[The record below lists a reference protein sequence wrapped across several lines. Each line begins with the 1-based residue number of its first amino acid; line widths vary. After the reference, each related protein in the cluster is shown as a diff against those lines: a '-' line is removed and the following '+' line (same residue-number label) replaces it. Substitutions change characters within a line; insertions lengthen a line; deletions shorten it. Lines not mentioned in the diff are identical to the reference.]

1 MLPTPAG
8 ALQGAPRR
16 PTSPGW
22 KIRAGGL
29 VALLVA
35 AASPVPATVTASPA
49 GPLPPAARATPHA
62 FGVPLL
68 EERFARRLSAEVYGF
83 LPYWE
88 IDEGVDGY
96 LRYDLLTDIALFSVT
111 FTSAGEIATSGGG
124 YASITGPRAAAIVAN
139 AHAAGVRVDLTV
151 TSFGFDKNSAFFG
164 NPAAMATAATA
175 ISDFVQSEGLDG
187 VNLDVE
193 SLYNADFAAYGRF
206 VGQIRA
212 ALRSWNPA
220 ARVSVATNGSI
231 SGTGMANQAL
241 ANGADRVFLMGYNY
255 RTAGSSPAGSIAP
268 IVRANGD
275 KSLSWT
281 LDLYASKG
289 IPADRILLGLPYYG
303 RSWYTVSETLNAQT
317 TGSVGV
323 FIPSDNLATVPPGTA
338 IQHDR
343 AEGARWFAVPDPAT
357 QQWTQTYFDDPLTL
371 RAKYDLATQRR
382 LAGVGMWALGYDRGV
397 PGYWDAISAAFG
409 TIRVAGAD
417 RYATAA
423 AIAAEAFAQGVTI
436 AYVATGTDFPDALA
450 AAAAAGAMRAPVLL
464 VTPIGIP
471 DATAA
476 QLARLKPDRI
486 IVVGGPGAVSDA
498 VLPTLNGLAPG
509 GASRIFG
516 QDRFATAAA
525 VSAATYPVGAGVAYV
540 TSGTGFPDAVS
551 AAPAAARDG
560 APVLLTQAD
569 TAPGSM
575 LTELARL
582 APTRVVIVGGVAAVS
597 DGVVAAIQ
605 ATLPT
610 AVIDRLAG
618 PNRYETSAAVAATF
632 PAGVRVVYAA
642 SGLGFADAIAAAAA
656 AGAQAAPMV
665 LTTPDALPASI
676 RDEVARLRPT
686 RAVIAGG
693 PAALSE
699 AALAAIRE
707 AVSAP

>member
-1 MLPTPAG
+1 MLPRPAG

-16 PTSPGW
+16 FPPAGW
-22 KIRAGGL
+22 QVWAATLLAL
-29 VALLVA
+29 VVA
-35 AASPVPATVTASPA
+35 AVASPHLPTAVTASTGQLAQTAPTEPGA
-49 GPLPPAARATPHA
+49 PLP
-62 FGVPLL
+62 

-88 IDEGVDGY
+88 IDEGIDGY

-111 FTSAGEIATSGGG
+111 VTSTGAIATSGGG
-124 YASITGPRAAAIVAN
+124 YASITGPATAAIIAN

-193 SLYNADFAAYGRF
+193 SLYNADFAAYGGF
-206 VGQIRA
+206 VGQIRT
-212 ALRSWNPA
+212 ALRSWNPV

-268 IVRANGD
+268 LVRTDGD

-289 IPADRILLGLPYYG
+289 IPTSRILLGLPYYG
-303 RSWYTVSETLNAQT
+303 RSWYTVSEALNAET

-323 FIPSDNLATVPPGTA
+323 FIPSDNLATVPPGTT
-338 IQHDR
+338 IQHDQ
-343 AEGARWFAVPDPAT
+343 AEGTRWFAVLDPAT
-357 QQWTQTYFDDPLTL
+357 QRWTQTYFDDPLTL
-371 RAKYDLATQRR
+371 RAKYDLASRRR
-382 LAGVGMWALGYDRGV
+382 LAGVGMWALGYDRGL

-409 TIRVAGAD
+409 TLRVAGAD

-423 AIAAEAFAQGVTI
+423 AVAADAFRQGVTI

-450 AAAAAGAMRAPVLL
+450 AAAAGGAMRAPVLL
-464 VTPIGIP
+464 VTPTSIP
-471 DATAA
+471 PATAT
-476 QLARLKPDRI
+476 QLARLQPAWI

-498 VLPTLNGLAPG
+498 VLATLNGLAPG

-525 VSAATYPVGAGVAYV
+525 VSAATYPVTASVAYV
-540 TSGTGFPDAVS
+540 TSGTGFADAVS

-569 TAPGSM
+569 TAPDSM
-575 LTELARL
+575 LAELARL
-582 APTRVVIVGGVAAVS
+582 APSRVVIVGGVSAVS
-597 DGVVAAIQ
+597 DGVRAAIQ
-605 ATLPT
+605 ATLPAALIT
-610 AVIDRLAG
+610 RLAG
-618 PNRYETSAAVAATF
+618 PNRYETSAAVAGTF
-632 PAGVRVVYAA
+632 PAAAQVIYAA
-642 SGLGFADAIAAAAA
+642 SGVGFPDAIAAAAA

-665 LTTPDALPASI
+665 LTAPNTLPPSV
-676 RDEVARLRPT
+676 RDEIVRLRPT
-686 RAVIAGG
+686 RAVVAGG
-693 PAALSE
+693 TAAVSDTV
-699 AALAAIRE
+699 LAAIRN
-707 AVSAP
+707 AFATP